1 MNRQLRAAR
10 RVRCEQLRYVVII
23 SIRSCQCHR
32 TRSSFQVAAKSRTSR
47 FETTIEDENRDEKMI
62 RTKSNRIPLYERTLR
77 IEDDTRTTDTRAPTR
92 KYVPRGKRCVT
103 ITIPSLDPRDSNDR
117 SIFSR
122 PLVFGRGR
130 DNATRFDRLRFYVVL
145 YRTVTPTVR
154 ISRGKIHRG
163 ISRRDIFQHRH
174 RRLHVRC
181 QSRGIVMQS
190 SFEDVPRGLCTVE
203 HVVRRSTP
211 RRSREEEER
220 VARDPRL
227 RNLLH
232 RAIFAPVNFSL
243 QLPSVFSCQVIALS
257 RTKQIF
263 FLLPFFI
270 FLSSRFSFLSSIH
283 DRTTRTKGHTS
294 FSRD

>member
-23 SIRSCQCHR
+23 SVRSCQCHR

-103 ITIPSLDPRDSNDR
+103 ITIPSRDSNDR

-130 DNATRFDRLRFYVVL
+130 DNATRFDRVRFYVVL

-283 DRTTRTKGHTS
+283 DRRTRTKGHTS

>member
-23 SIRSCQCHR
+23 SVRSCQCHR

-62 RTKSNRIPLYERTLR
+62 RTKSNRIEFPFTNGRFESKT
-77 IEDDTRTTDTRAPTR
+77 TRVQLTRARPHASTCHVGNDALPLPFHRAIPTIGVYFRDLSSLVVDEITRPSSLLRGSIPDSHTHCSHQPR
-92 KYVPRGKRCVT
+92 KN
-103 ITIPSLDPRDSNDR
+103 PSRD
-117 SIFSR
+117 F
-122 PLVFGRGR
+122 
-130 DNATRFDRLRFYVVL
+130 ATRYF
-145 YRTVTPTVR
+145 PT
-154 ISRGKIHRG
+154 S
-163 ISRRDIFQHRH
+163 S
-174 RRLHVRC
+174 
-181 QSRGIVMQS
+181 S
-190 SFEDVPRGLCTVE
+190 SFARSLSVTGHSYAIIFRGCSARSVHGLSPME

-263 FLLPFFI
+263 FLPPFFI

>member
-117 SIFSR
+117 SIF
-122 PLVFGRGR
+122 
-130 DNATRFDRLRFYVVL
+130 
-145 YRTVTPTVR
+145 
-154 ISRGKIHRG
+154 
-163 ISRRDIFQHRH
+163 
-174 RRLHVRC
+174 
-181 QSRGIVMQS
+181 
-190 SFEDVPRGLCTVE
+190 
-203 HVVRRSTP
+203 
-211 RRSREEEER
+211 
-220 VARDPRL
+220 PRL
-227 RNLLH
+227 SSLVVDEITRLALTEFASTWFYTGQSH
-232 RAIFAPVNFSL
+232 PLFASAAEKSIAGFRDAIFSNI
-243 QLPSVFSCQVIALS
+243 VIVVCTFVVSHGA
-257 RTKQIF
+257 
-263 FLLPFFI
+263 
-270 FLSSRFSFLSSIH
+270 
-283 DRTTRTKGHTS
+283 
-294 FSRD
+294 

>member
-1 MNRQLRAAR
+1 MN
-10 RVRCEQLRYVVII
+10 
-23 SIRSCQCHR
+23 
-32 TRSSFQVAAKSRTSR
+32 
-47 FETTIEDENRDEKMI
+47 

-130 DNATRFDRLRFYVVL
+130 DNATRFDRVRFYVVL

-263 FLLPFFI
+263 FLPPFFI

-283 DRTTRTKGHTS
+283 DRRTRTKGHTS

>member
-23 SIRSCQCHR
+23 SVRSCQCHR
-32 TRSSFQVAAKSRTSR
+32 TRSSFQVAANSPTSR

-92 KYVPRGKRCVT
+92 KYVPRGKRCVA

-130 DNATRFDRLRFYVVL
+130 DNATRFDRVRFYVVL

-163 ISRRDIFQHRH
+163 ISRRDDIFQHRH

-190 SFEDVPRGLCTVE
+190 SFEDVPRGLCTVCRRWNTSC
-203 HVVRRSTP
+203 VVPLLEDREKRRN
-211 RRSREEEER
+211 E
-220 VARDPRL
+220 L
-227 RNLLH
+227 
-232 RAIFAPVNFSL
+232 RAIHASVTFYIARSSL
-243 QLPSVFSCQVIALS
+243 Q
-257 RTKQIF
+257 
-263 FLLPFFI
+263 
-270 FLSSRFSFLSSIH
+270 
-283 DRTTRTKGHTS
+283 
-294 FSRD
+294 

>member
-23 SIRSCQCHR
+23 SVRSCQCHR

-130 DNATRFDRLRFYVVL
+130 DNATRFDRVRFYVVL

-294 FSRD
+294 SSRD

>member
-23 SIRSCQCHR
+23 SVRSCQCHR

-130 DNATRFDRLRFYVVL
+130 DNATRFDRVRFYVVL

-190 SFEDVPRGLCTVE
+190 SFEDVPRGLCTVCRRWNTSC
-203 HVVRRSTP
+203 VVPLLEDREKRRN
-211 RRSREEEER
+211 E
-220 VARDPRL
+220 L
-227 RNLLH
+227 
-232 RAIFAPVNFSL
+232 RAIHASVTFYIARSSL
-243 QLPSVFSCQVIALS
+243 Q
-257 RTKQIF
+257 
-263 FLLPFFI
+263 
-270 FLSSRFSFLSSIH
+270 
-283 DRTTRTKGHTS
+283 
-294 FSRD
+294 

>member
-23 SIRSCQCHR
+23 SVRSCQCHR

-103 ITIPSLDPRDSNDR
+103 ITIPSLDSNDR

-130 DNATRFDRLRFYVVL
+130 DNATEFASTWFYTGQSHPL
-145 YRTVTPTVR
+145 FASAAEKS
-154 ISRGKIHRG
+154 IAGF
-163 ISRRDIFQHRH
+163 RD
-174 RRLHVRC
+174 
-181 QSRGIVMQS
+181 
-190 SFEDVPRGLCTVE
+190 
-203 HVVRRSTP
+203 
-211 RRSREEEER
+211 
-220 VARDPRL
+220 
-227 RNLLH
+227 
-232 RAIFAPVNFSL
+232 AIFSNI
-243 QLPSVFSCQVIALS
+243 VIVVCTFVVSHGA
-257 RTKQIF
+257 
-263 FLLPFFI
+263 
-270 FLSSRFSFLSSIH
+270 
-283 DRTTRTKGHTS
+283 
-294 FSRD
+294 